1 MRVTTQSAVLAAILL
16 VTTGSSLLGS
26 AAGVQPAATIPT
38 QVIIEF
44 TEKPA
49 AQKISVEGQRV
60 ATSGQR
66 VSGAASASAA
76 AAAEHVAFRAASAHI
91 PFKTDHVYIHVSFPN
106 ALLTRLIL
114 RYIQFL
120 FTTSSMLTYLTK
132 LIGLFH
138 KLEQK
143 FCMYYT

>member
-1 MRVTTQSAVLAAILL
+1 MRVAAQSAVLAAILL

-26 AAGVQPAATIPT
+26 AAGVQPATIPT
-38 QVIIEF
+38 QFIIEL

-66 VSGAASASAA
+66 VSGSASASAA

-91 PFKTDHVYIHVSFPN
+91 PFKTDHVYIHVGFPN

-114 RYIQFL
+114 HYSQF
-120 FTTSSMLTYLTK
+120 
-132 LIGLFH
+132 
-138 KLEQK
+138 
-143 FCMYYT
+143 